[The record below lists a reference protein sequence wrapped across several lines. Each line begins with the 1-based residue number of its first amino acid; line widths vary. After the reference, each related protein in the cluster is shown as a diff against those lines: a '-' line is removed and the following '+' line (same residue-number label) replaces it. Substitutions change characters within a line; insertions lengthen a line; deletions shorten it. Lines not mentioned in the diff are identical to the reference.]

1 MLPCKLIWI
10 FCVCWQNVSKTFTYL
25 STWRK
30 GLLRTHTFI
39 SCDNFEPHFSR
50 FLEHHSTFY
59 YVVSNTHIKSVSQY
73 CAKMKI
79 IHSCGKVAVVVRGFT
94 NPRPQILQAVSKFYG
109 NWVWNLLYIIVLT
122 HMLLWLFLDFV
133 NVHAPQQQYCHSE
146 LSVETLSVLWCVLN
160 AMLCFKYA
168 ALQNQ

>member
-1 MLPCKLIWI
+1 MQFNLGFLCMLAECQ
-10 FCVCWQNVSKTFTYL
+10 QNLLLPKHMKEGSPTYTYFL
-25 STWRK
+25 YPVPK
-30 GLLRTHTFI
+30 
-39 SCDNFEPHFSR
+39 FEPHFSR